1 MATVNCP
8 ACHKAFDPK
17 HYLVKA
23 GAFAAGAGAGAWLG
37 SGVGLVAGP
46 IGAIAG
52 TIPGAVIGGVLAWLG
67 VSKLARCPGCSKIFK
82 I

>member
-8 ACHKAFDPK
+8 ACHKAFNAK
-17 HYLVKA
+17 HYLVKS
-23 GAFAAGAGAGAWLG
+23 GAFAAGAATGAWLG

-52 TIPGAVIGGVLAWLG
+52 TFPGAVIGGVLVWLG
-67 VSKLARCPGCSKIFK
+67 VSKLARCPSCSKIFK